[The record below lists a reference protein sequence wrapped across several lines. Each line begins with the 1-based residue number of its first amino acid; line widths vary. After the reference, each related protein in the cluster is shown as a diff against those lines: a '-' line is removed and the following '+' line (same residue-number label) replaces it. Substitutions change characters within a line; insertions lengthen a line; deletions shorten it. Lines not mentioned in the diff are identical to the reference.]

1 MEIPDL
7 KKNTWLLLGAVVLTS
22 GSALAGLKED
32 KVKEEVQTRITLQ
45 QERWQKALGVKL
57 PVEVAWKALGDFCT
71 TSNPEQQADFCRSE
85 GVIGKGIDAMV
96 DIALGITGGGS
107 KKLESAAV
115 KDKFKKLIVGK
126 SNSSKVE
133 VSVKGGAIHFNV
145 PVGPKSDTSVDA
157 QTSNAWSKT
166 LRDAL

>member
-1 MEIPDL
+1 M
-7 KKNTWLLLGAVVLTS
+7 KMNTYSLFAAVVMTS
-22 GSALAGLKED
+22 GSALAGLKEE
-32 KVKEEVQTRITLQ
+32 KVKEEVQGRITYQ

-57 PVEVAWKALGDFCT
+57 PVEVAWKALGDFCS
-71 TSNPEQQADFCRSE
+71 TSNPDQQADFCRSE

-107 KKLESAAV
+107 KKLESAAA
-115 KDKFKKLIVGK
+115 KSKFKKLVVGVSK
-126 SNSSKVE
+126 SSKVE